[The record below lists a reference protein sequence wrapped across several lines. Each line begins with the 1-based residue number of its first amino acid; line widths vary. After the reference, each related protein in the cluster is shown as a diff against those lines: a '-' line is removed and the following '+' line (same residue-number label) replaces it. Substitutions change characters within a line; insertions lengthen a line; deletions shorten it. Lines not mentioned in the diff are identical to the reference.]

1 MDDKVLQQD
10 IIDELDFEPSVN
22 SAHIGVAVNKGIVT
36 LMGHVS
42 SYAEKVAVERA
53 VGRVHGVRAIVEE
66 LEVRDPSG
74 RVTSDAQI
82 AERALNVVAWDPRVP
97 EDAVTIRVEKGW
109 VTLEGSVHW
118 QYLKSACESAVRNL
132 AGVVGISNLIEV
144 KPCVEASD
152 VRNKILAALKRN
164 AEVETDAIRIV
175 VSGDRVTLEGKVKAL
190 YERDVVERAAWSAPG
205 VAAVDDRLT
214 IG

>member
-1 MDDKVLQQD
+1 VDDKILQQN
-10 IIDELDFEPSVN
+10 IIDELNFEPSVN
-22 SAHIGVAVNKGIVT
+22 SANIGVAVNNGVVT

-66 LEVRDPSG
+66 VQVRDPLAK
-74 RVTSDAQI
+74 VTSDAQI
-82 AERALNVVAWDPRVP
+82 AERALNVVAWDPRLP

-132 AGVVGISNLIEV
+132 AGVVGIFNLIEV

-152 VRNKILAALKRN
+152 VRNKIMAALKRN
-164 AEVETDAIRIV
+164 AEIETDAIRILV
-175 VSGDRVTLEGKVKAL
+175 TGDRVTLEGKVKAL
-190 YERDVVERAAWSAPG
+190 YERDLVERAAWSAPG
-205 VAAVDDRLT
+205 VAAVDDKLT